1 MNNLDDNT
9 TNWGIVE
16 LMGHKVVAGQISKS
30 EMLGK
35 PMLRIDVPA
44 TSAYPEFTQF
54 YGDGSIYCVTF
65 VSEDVARL
73 TAEQTKVNPVS
84 VYVPELITIERHKEV
99 IQSYETRLERL
110 RTPRIESGISG
121 EDIPGVVEHIEE
133 LWEEDGDEADEDD

>member
-1 MNNLDDNT
+1 MNNNNDE

-35 PMLRIDVPA
+35 ALLRVDVPA

-54 YGDGSIYCVTF
+54 YGEAAIYCVTF
-65 VSEDVARL
+65 VSEEVARR

-84 VYVPELITIERHKEV
+84 VYVPDLVTMEQLQNVHNEYQARIKQLQRGLPGPERDQH
-99 IQSYETRLERL
+99 
-110 RTPRIESGISG
+110 
-121 EDIPGVVEHIEE
+121 
-133 LWEEDGDEADEDD
+133 EEDDEQSARYI